1 MNRLKRNAVKEAFDR
16 LPSGVCFFDKNGF
29 VVLCNYQMHRLIY
42 SLSGRDLQSLS
53 ELQDLLNSD
62 LPTAGPRKDIFLL
75 NDGSAW
81 RFSQESV
88 VTKDETTYT
97 QITAA
102 DITTLYLRQK
112 ELEENNLRLEDY
124 ARRMRRLSANMI
136 ALTREEEILK
146 MKMHVHNDIGRS
158 MIATRKFLQQNR
170 PMEELDLTVWKNAV
184 RLLKNDYECSEDKE
198 PLDKLFL
205 AARNLNIKIILEGQL
220 PEDTNAAELLV
231 AVLWDCMTNAVRH
244 AGATELYGRLS
255 GDGHLAIMTVTNNGA
270 VPDRTIV
277 EGGGL
282 SSLRIR
288 IRKSSGTMSIR
299 STPRFELTV
308 SVPVRAKS
316 NCIPSSG
323 GLGGLR
329 N

>member
-1 MNRLKRNAVKEAFDR
+1 MNWLKRNAVKEAFDR

-29 VVLCNYQMHRLIY
+29 VVLCNHQMHRLIF

-53 ELQDLLNSD
+53 ELEDLLNTGLSA
-62 LPTAGPRKDIFLL
+62 AGPEKDIFLL
-75 NDGSAW
+75 DDGSAW
-81 RFSQESV
+81 RFSQENV
-88 VTKDETTYT
+88 VTKDGTTYT

-102 DITTLYLRQK
+102 NVTTLYLRQK
-112 ELEENNLRLEDY
+112 ELEENNRRLEDY

-146 MKMHVHNDIGRS
+146 MKMHVHNDIGRN
-158 MIATRKFLQQNR
+158 MIATRQFLQQNK
-170 PMEELDLTVWKNAV
+170 PMDELDLTVWKNAV
-184 RLLKNDYECSEDKE
+184 RLLKNNHECLEDKE
-198 PLDKLFL
+198 PLARLLL
-205 AARNLNIKIILEGQL
+205 AAGNLNIKIILEGHL
-220 PEDTNAAELLV
+220 PEDTDAAGLMV

-255 GDGHLAIMTVTNNGA
+255 GDGHIVYMTVTNNGA
-270 VPDRTIV
+270 VPDRAIV

-288 IRKSSGTMSIR
+288 IRKNGGTMSIR

-308 SVPVRAKS
+308 SVPVRAVS
-316 NCIPSSG
+316 DG
-323 GLGGLR
+323 
-329 N
+329 